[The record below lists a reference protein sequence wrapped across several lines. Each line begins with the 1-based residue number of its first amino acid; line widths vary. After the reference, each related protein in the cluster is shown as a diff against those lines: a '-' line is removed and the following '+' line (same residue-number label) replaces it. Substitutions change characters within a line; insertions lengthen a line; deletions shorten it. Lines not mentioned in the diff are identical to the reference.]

1 MSPVHRRTI
10 TQDDLDAFARLSGD
24 DNPVHVDPGRAAQL
38 TFGTTVAHGMLLAT
52 VCDGA
57 LRRTVDWPWRA
68 AALTFP
74 APTPAGTEVA
84 IHLTPGSD
92 RAGLDVELPQGDSG
106 CQGSAAATAAGLP
119 EGALDVPTAP
129 GPDGPLGMLVGRVA
143 QLERDLTTDDLARYA
158 TLADVPAE
166 QVQRVP
172 LPMVAGLFSCL
183 LGTQL
188 PGPGTNYLKQALV
201 LDALPPPGRLHARV
215 EVCRVRPDRALVDLA
230 TSCVD
235 EHDEVIAH
243 GRALVL
249 ASDVDVHAIAD
260 READHG

>member
-1 MSPVHRRTI
+1 MSPTHRRTLS
-10 TQDDLDAFARLSGD
+10 QDDLDAFADLSGD
-24 DNPVHVDPGRAAQL
+24 DNPIHVDPAKAAQL

-84 IHLTPGSD
+84 VHLTPGSD
-92 RAGLDVELPQGDSG
+92 RAGLDVELPEGNSG
-106 CQGSAAATAAGLP
+106 CQGWAAATAAGLP

-129 GPDGPLGMLVGRVA
+129 ASDDPLGSLVGQVA
-143 QLERDLTTDDLARYA
+143 QLEREITADDLSRYA
-158 TLADVPAE
+158 ALADVPAE
-166 QVQRVP
+166 QVERVP

-201 LDALPPPGRLHARV
+201 LDALPPPGHVRARV

-230 TSCVD
+230 TTCVD
-235 EHDEVIAH
+235 ERDEVIAR

-249 ASDVDVHAIAD
+249 AGDVDVQALVH
-260 READHG
+260 RETDHG